1 MTTTQA
7 PTPAAS
13 RFHTADAAWRR
24 ALSGSWVPV
33 TAITLLLF
41 VISPAVAPRSINTAA
56 LLSMIPFAAVLAI
69 AAAGQTLVVQQRGL
83 DLSLPGGMAL
93 GAVLSTGLAQI
104 LQWPW
109 ALALAAGLI
118 VPGLFGLINGI
129 LVTYFRVMSLV
140 VTLGMNS
147 VLLGIVLAFSNGT
160 PPSASPALNGLA
172 FDRLLGVPNTLIIA
186 VVIVV
191 VAGLLTRESVIGH
204 RLTAVGISERA
215 ARTIGI
221 RVNLHQILA
230 YAFAGVCYGTAGA
243 LLAGYTQTPEL
254 FLGDDYLLPS
264 VAAVVLGGTAL
275 TGGLASVISSGIAA
289 LFLTQLQQL
298 LQSLGWATSLQYI
311 IEAAVL
317 IAVVLLRE
325 FAPMGLGMLRRR
337 REAQAVTTPDVVT
350 TP

>member
-1 MTTTQA
+1 MTTTETQK
-7 PTPAAS
+7 PTPGAL
-13 RFHTADAAWRR
+13 RTANGAWRR

-33 TAITLLLF
+33 TVITVLLF
-41 VISPAVAPRSINTAA
+41 VLSPAVAPRSINAAA

-93 GAVLSTGLAQI
+93 GAVLTTGLAQS

-109 ALALAAGLI
+109 GLALVAGLV
-118 VPGLFGLINGI
+118 VPGLFGLISGL
-129 LVTYFRVMSLV
+129 LVTYFKVMSLV

-160 PPSASPALNGLA
+160 PPSASPALNELA
-172 FDRLLGVPNTLIIA
+172 FNRVLGIPNTLIIA

-230 YAFAGVCYGTAGA
+230 YAFAGVCYGIAGA
-243 LLAGYTQTPEL
+243 LLAGYTQTPQL

-289 LFLTQLQQL
+289 LFLTQLEQL
-298 LQSLGWATSLQYI
+298 LQSLGWPTSLQYI

-325 FAPMGLGMLRRR
+325 FAPTGMRALRRR
-337 REAQAVTTPDVVT
+337 RQPDSVTP
-350 TP
+350 